1 MTAVGMALMT
11 ADAVSAIVLF
21 VAAAAFRFGE
31 ADWLV
36 AWAPSG
42 VDGRTLAVLYGIGWV
57 AALWITGMYRPR
69 VRWTVRGEAL
79 DLLRAVALL
88 AVTLLALLFWFKL
101 PNVSRQF
108 LVILFPSQ
116 FVLSLTSRV
125 VLRRIFAAI
134 RARGMNSRFVLVVGA
149 GAEGRRFA
157 DMIETHPELG
167 LRVVGHLIPAAGPSA
182 SAGVA
187 DSTAPDTLG
196 LGRPTLGT
204 IDQIEEVL
212 HSRVID
218 EVAICLPPDQA
229 ALIEP
234 ITRLCEEEGRIVRIP
249 LEGPALTMQGS
260 TIEDFDDIRVMS
272 LVYGPDRVVGLVA
285 KRVFDVAIAT
295 VGLILLSPVLAVI
308 AIWVRIGDGSPA
320 VFRQTRVG
328 LQGRPFEMIKF
339 RTMEIDAEARL
350 ADVEGLNEINGPAF
364 KLTDDPRVSPTGR
377 FLRRFS
383 LDELPQLWNVL
394 RGEMSIVGPRPPLPS
409 EVVNYDIWHR
419 RRLTMK
425 PGMTGLWQVAA
436 RREAEFDRWVRM
448 DLEYIDRWSLWLDVK
463 IILRTIPAVLTQ
475 QGR

>member
-1 MTAVGMALMT
+1 
-11 ADAVSAIVLF
+11 
-21 VAAAAFRFGE
+21 
-31 ADWLV
+31 
-36 AWAPSG
+36 
-42 VDGRTLAVLYGIGWV
+42 
-57 AALWITGMYRPR
+57 
-69 VRWTVRGEAL
+69 
-79 DLLRAVALL
+79 
-88 AVTLLALLFWFKL
+88 
-101 PNVSRQF
+101 
-108 LVILFPSQ
+108 
-116 FVLSLTSRV
+116 
-125 VLRRIFAAI
+125 
-134 RARGMNSRFVLVVGA
+134 
-149 GAEGRRFA
+149 
-157 DMIETHPELG
+157 
-167 LRVVGHLIPAAGPSA
+167 
-182 SAGVA
+182 
-187 DSTAPDTLG
+187 
-196 LGRPTLGT
+196 
-204 IDQIEEVL
+204 
-212 HSRVID
+212 
-218 EVAICLPPDQA
+218 
-229 ALIEP
+229 
-234 ITRLCEEEGRIVRIP
+234 
-249 LEGPALTMQGS
+249 
-260 TIEDFDDIRVMS
+260 MS

-364 KLTDDPRVSPTGR
+364 KLTDDPRVSQTGR